1 MTKEKAIKILI
12 VDDHQALREGLKVIL
27 QLEPDFSL
35 LGEAEDGKQAI
46 KLARALAPD
55 VIIMDMDLGEMHG
68 TQVTE
73 QILARQPD
81 ICVIGFSM
89 HTDPDLAQAM
99 RRAGAKAYLTKSDAP
114 EQLISAIRACQK
126 NKTWKGEKTV
136 EINEGKSPAF
146 NAADFMDKIRIN
158 DQTCSFYNLHLLD
171 SKAGIPIARLPFSIR
186 VLVENL
192 LRKCHDGEA
201 GAIDVLAAAQ
211 WQPRYDA
218 SVEIPFYPA
227 RVLMQDFTGVPAVVD
242 LAAMRDALSAAGK
255 DPSLVNPLI
264 PVELIVDHSV
274 QVDFHGT
281 ENCRQKNVEKEYE
294 RNGERYRLLKWAQES
309 FDNFRV
315 VPPNSGICHQV
326 NLEYLG
332 RGAMRSETQG
342 HDLLFA
348 DTLVGTDS
356 HTTMINSIGVLG
368 WGVGGIEA
376 EAVMLG
382 QPYFMP
388 LPQVIG
394 VELIGKLNPGVT
406 ATDLVLTVTNRLR
419 QMNVVEK
426 FVEFYG
432 PGLKYLKV
440 PDRATISN
448 MSPEYGAT
456 MGFFPIDEQT
466 INYFQMTNRSGQ
478 GQVVEAWAKACGLFR
493 TDDNVP
499 EFSDTLKIDLADVV
513 PCLAGPTRPQDLIR
527 LNALETC
534 FSEFLDSTP
543 GDARAKTIDKKR
555 TSIRLNDIPAE
566 IGNGSVVI
574 AAITSCTNTSNP
586 YVLMGAGLLAMNAVK
601 KGVFPRPHVK
611 TSFAPGS
618 KVVVDYLSDAGLMP
632 YLEAL
637 GFHVAGFGCTTCIG
651 NSGPLHPEIET
662 AIKEHD
668 LAVAAVLSG
677 NRNFEAR
684 IHQSVKAN
692 FLASPMLV
700 VAFAICGR
708 VDVDLDHAPLALDPN
723 GEPVY
728 LKDIWPGDQEID
740 DLVGRYVKKE
750 DFKNQYERIFQ
761 GDRSWKNLD
770 ITQSV
775 TFDWD
780 PESTYIRNPPYF
792 KDFSLTPK
800 APEGFENARALV
812 TLGDSVTT
820 DHISPAGAIPEN
832 YPAGIYLKGK
842 GIGVDAFNSYG
853 SRRGNHEVM
862 MRGTFGNI
870 RIKNQMVSPKEGSF
884 TRQFP
889 EGETRF
895 VFDAAMAYQ
904 QQGVPLVV
912 LAGEEYGTGSS
923 RDWAAKGSGL
933 LGIRAVIARSY
944 ERIHRSNLVG
954 MGVLP
959 LQFLAGDGWREL
971 GLDGSELFSV
981 QEMSDLTPHKQL
993 QICAQKPDGSHV
1005 TFQAIAR
1012 LDTDIDVEYMI
1023 HGGILPYVL
1032 RKLIKDA

>member
-1 MTKEKAIKILI
+1 
-12 VDDHQALREGLKVIL
+12 
-27 QLEPDFSL
+27 
-35 LGEAEDGKQAI
+35 
-46 KLARALAPD
+46 
-55 VIIMDMDLGEMHG
+55 
-68 TQVTE
+68 
-73 QILARQPD
+73 
-81 ICVIGFSM
+81 
-89 HTDPDLAQAM
+89 
-99 RRAGAKAYLTKSDAP
+99 
-114 EQLISAIRACQK
+114 
-126 NKTWKGEKTV
+126 V
-136 EINEGKSPAF
+136 EINEGGTPNF
-146 NAADFMDKIRIN
+146 NAADFMDKIRIGG
-158 DQTCSFYNLHLLD
+158 QTCSFYNLHRLD
-171 SKAGIPIARLPFSIR
+171 SKSGIPIARLPFSIR

-192 LRKCHDGEA
+192 LRKCHDGQAKAAE
-201 GAIDVLAAAQ
+201 VLAAAQ
-211 WQPRYDA
+211 WQTSYDA
-218 SVEIPFYPA
+218 APEIPYYPA
-227 RVLMQDFTGVPAVVD
+227 RVLMQDLTGVPAVVD
-242 LAAMRDALSAAGK
+242 LASMRDAVAAAGK
-255 DPSLVNPLI
+255 DPSLVNPSI
-264 PVELIVDHSV
+264 TVELIVDHSV

-281 ENCRQKNVEKEYE
+281 ENCRQKNVVKEYE
-294 RNGERYRLLKWAQES
+294 RNAERYRLLKWAQES

-332 RGAMRSETQG
+332 RGAIRSETQG
-342 HDLLFA
+342 DDLLFA

-356 HTTMINSIGVLG
+356 HTPMINSIGVLG

-388 LPQVIG
+388 LPEVIG

-432 PGLKYLKV
+432 PGLKQLKI

-448 MSPEYGAT
+448 MAPEYGAT
-456 MGFFPIDEQT
+456 IGFFPIDDQT
-466 INYFQMTNRSGQ
+466 IDYFQMTNRAAQ

-499 EFSDTLKIDLADVV
+499 EFSDTVKIDLADVV
-513 PCLAGPTRPQDLIR
+513 PSLAGPARPQDLIR
-527 LNALETC
+527 LNELDTC
-534 FSEFLDSTP
+534 FSQFLDELSP
-543 GDARAKTIDKKR
+543 GHADANPIDKKQ
-555 TSIRLNDIPAE
+555 TDIRLNDLPAE

-586 YVLMGAGLLAMNAVK
+586 YVLIGAGLLAMNAVK
-601 KGVFPRPHVK
+601 KGVFPKSHVK

-651 NSGPLHPEIET
+651 NSGPLHPEIEKQ
-662 AIKEHD
+662 IKEQD

-684 IHQSVKAN
+684 IHQSVKGN

-700 VAFAICGR
+700 VAFALCGR
-708 VDVDLDHAPLALDPN
+708 IDVNLENDPLALDPN

-728 LKDIWPGDQEID
+728 LKDIWPDDQEID

-750 DFKNQYERIFQ
+750 DFKKQYERIFQ
-761 GDRSWKNLD
+761 GDSSWKNLD

-792 KDFSLTPK
+792 KDFTPTPQMPK
-800 APEGFENARALV
+800 GFENARALL
-812 TLGDSVTT
+812 TLADSVTT
-820 DHISPAGAIPEN
+820 DHISPAGAIPEH
-832 YPAGIYLKGK
+832 YPAGIYLKEK
-842 GIGVDAFNSYG
+842 GIGADAFNSYG

-884 TRQFP
+884 TKTFP
-889 EGETRF
+889 EGETQF
-895 VFDAAMAYQ
+895 VFDAATAYQ
-904 QQGVPLVV
+904 QQDVPLIV
-912 LAGEEYGTGSS
+912 LAGKEYGTGSS
-923 RDWAAKGSGL
+923 RDWAAKGSAL
-933 LGIRAVIARSY
+933 LGVRAVIARSY

-959 LQFLAGDGWREL
+959 LQFLPDDGWQEL
-971 GLDGSELFSV
+971 GLDGSERFSV
-981 QEMSDLTPHKQL
+981 QGMSDLTPHKQL
-993 QICAQKPDGSHV
+993 QVSAQKADGSHV
-1005 TFQAIAR
+1005 EFQAIAR
-1012 LDTDIDVEYMI
+1012 LDTDIDVEYLI

-1032 RKLIKDA
+1032 RKLIRDA

>member
-1 MTKEKAIKILI
+1 
-12 VDDHQALREGLKVIL
+12 VG
-27 QLEPDFSL
+27 
-35 LGEAEDGKQAI
+35 
-46 KLARALAPD
+46 
-55 VIIMDMDLGEMHG
+55 
-68 TQVTE
+68 
-73 QILARQPD
+73 
-81 ICVIGFSM
+81 
-89 HTDPDLAQAM
+89 
-99 RRAGAKAYLTKSDAP
+99 
-114 EQLISAIRACQK
+114 
-126 NKTWKGEKTV
+126 
-136 EINEGKSPAF
+136 INEGGAPNF
-146 NAADFMDKIRIN
+146 NAADFMDKIRIG
-158 DQTCSFYNLHLLD
+158 DQTCSFYNLHHLN
-171 SKAGIPIARLPFSIR
+171 SKSGIPIARLPFSIR

-192 LRKCHDGEA
+192 LRKCHDGQAKATE
-201 GAIDVLAAAQ
+201 VLAAAQ
-211 WQPRYDA
+211 WQTSYDA
-218 SVEIPFYPA
+218 APEIPYYPA
-227 RVLMQDFTGVPAVVD
+227 RVLMQDLTGVPAVVD
-242 LAAMRDALSAAGK
+242 LAAMRDAVSEAGK
-255 DPSLVNPLI
+255 DPALVNPSI
-264 PVELIVDHSV
+264 TVELIVDHSV

-281 ENCRQKNVEKEYE
+281 DNCRQKNVVKEYE
-294 RNGERYRLLKWAQES
+294 RNAERYRLLKWAQES

-332 RGAMRSETQG
+332 RGAIRSETQG
-342 HDLLFA
+342 GDLLFA

-356 HTTMINSIGVLG
+356 HTPMINSIGVLG

-388 LPQVIG
+388 LPEVIG

-419 QMNVVEK
+419 QINVVEK

-432 PGLKYLKV
+432 PGLKHLKI

-448 MSPEYGAT
+448 MAPEYGAT
-456 MGFFPIDEQT
+456 IGFFPIDEQT
-466 INYFQMTNRSGQ
+466 IDYFQMTNRAAQ

-493 TDDNVP
+493 TDENIP

-513 PCLAGPTRPQDLIR
+513 PCLAGPARPQDLVR
-527 LNALETC
+527 LNELGTC
-534 FSEFLDSTP
+534 FSQFLDEISP
-543 GDARAKTIDKKR
+543 KNIPAKPVDK
-555 TSIRLNDIPAE
+555 TQTDIRLNDIPAE

-586 YVLMGAGLLAMNAVK
+586 YVLIGAGLLAMNAVK
-601 KGVFPRPHVK
+601 KGIEPKPHVK

-651 NSGPLHPEIET
+651 NSGPLHPEIEKQ
-662 AIKEHD
+662 IKEQD

-700 VAFAICGR
+700 VAFALCGR
-708 VDVDLDHAPLALDPN
+708 IDVNLENDPLALDPN

-728 LKDIWPGDQEID
+728 LEDIWPDDQEID

-750 DFKNQYERIFQ
+750 DFKKQYERIFQ
-761 GDRSWKNLD
+761 GDSSWKNLD

-780 PESTYIRNPPYF
+780 TESTYIRNPPYF
-792 KDFSLTPK
+792 KDFTPTPQMPK
-800 APEGFENARALV
+800 GFENARALL
-812 TLGDSVTT
+812 TLADSVTT
-820 DHISPAGAIPEN
+820 DHISPAGAIPEH
-832 YPAGIYLKGK
+832 YPAGIYLKEK
-842 GIGVDAFNSYG
+842 GIGADAFNSYG

-884 TRQFP
+884 TKTFP
-889 EGETRF
+889 EGETQF
-895 VFDAAMAYQ
+895 VFDAATAYQ
-904 QQGVPLVV
+904 QQDVPLIV
-912 LAGEEYGTGSS
+912 LAGKEYGTGSS
-923 RDWAAKGSGL
+923 RDWAAKGSAL
-933 LGIRAVIARSY
+933 LGVRAVIARSY

-959 LQFLAGDGWREL
+959 LQFLPDDGWQEL
-971 GLDGSELFSV
+971 GLDGSERFSV
-981 QEMSDLTPHKQL
+981 QGMSDLTPHKQL
-993 QICAQKPDGSHV
+993 QVSVQKADGSHV
-1005 TFQAIAR
+1005 EFQAIAR
-1012 LDTDIDVEYMI
+1012 LDTDIDVEYLI

-1032 RKLIKDA
+1032 RKLIRDA